1 MPFHERCGLC
11 EVFIRNKRGFKL
23 ITFESLFDHINELYE
38 LLHSRSLAKDCTI
51 CNACYQKH
59 LGRFKASTN
68 SLSSSEGLLSNE
80 SMDIDVKVNN
90 ASQTDQKPLC
100 ERAVTCS
107 LLVPDTVRL
116 PVYVTPMT
124 HRYCSICQKEFCRS
138 PPMDIPDRVQHETG
152 VLIEINCTQPA
163 IVILNQPLHEGQL
176 GRPPVTYE
184 EEREAK
190 FWKEHAIIYRMGAYT
205 FSVI

>member
-1 MPFHERCGLC
+1 
-11 EVFIRNKRGFKL
+11 
-23 ITFESLFDHINELYE
+23 
-38 LLHSRSLAKDCTI
+38 
-51 CNACYQKH
+51 
-59 LGRFKASTN
+59 
-68 SLSSSEGLLSNE
+68 
-80 SMDIDVKVNN
+80 
-90 ASQTDQKPLC
+90 
-100 ERAVTCS
+100 
-107 LLVPDTVRL
+107 
-116 PVYVTPMT
+116 
-124 HRYCSICQKEFCRS
+124 
-138 PPMDIPDRVQHETG
+138 VQHETG